1 MKLSDKQGVKPWED
15 AQVARAIWTDEHD
28 RQLLELHGRGATQTA
43 ASAAMGVSRQTL
55 AKHSRTLG
63 LTWEGAIVKKGA
75 VVKQAVVAEKRASL
89 ADEILSFAEERMA
102 WLKSGEYRDLVKGEY
117 GAEGLADLDIIPS
130 RSLQS
135 EAAALKSL
143 ADTVER
149 LKRLDDL
156 NSGGSAVDAYLGY
169 VTAGEIRLRII
180 EESRQRQIVQ
190 GEIIEN
196 DSQTGD

>member
-1 MKLSDKQGVKPWED
+1 MGRGFK
-15 AQVARAIWTDEHD
+15 WTDEHD
-28 RQLLELHGRGATQTA
+28 RRLLELHADGVTQAFA
-43 ASAAMGVSRQTL
+43 AEALGTSPQTVN
-55 AKHSRTLG
+55 KHSKLLG
-63 LTWEGAIVKKGA
+63 VTWNGAIVKKGA
-75 VVKQAVVAEKRASL
+75 IVKQAVVAEKRASL
-89 ADEILSFAEERMA
+89 ADEILDFAEQRMA
-102 WLKSGEYRDLVKGEY
+102 WLRSGEYRDLVKGEY

-169 VTAGEIRLRII
+169 VTAGEIRLKII